1 MRLAGCRVYNGH
13 LQNQMSDKNF
23 FVSIQKVANLS
34 VSSPAFR
41 SCVIYTVLVEIA
53 RYLEIPLI
61 DFCETSH
68 NRKQAPKV
76 QVGLSI
82 SKENANKGGNS
93 I

>member
-23 FVSIQKVANLS
+23 FVSTQKVANLS

-41 SCVIYTVLVEIA
+41 SCVIYTLLVEIA

-68 NRKQAPKV
+68 NSKQTPKV

>member
-1 MRLAGCRVYNGH
+1 MRLVGCRVYNGH

-41 SCVIYTVLVEIA
+41 SCVIYTLLVEIA

-68 NRKQAPKV
+68 NGRQAPKV
-76 QVGLSI
+76 YVCLLYTSDAAD
-82 SKENANKGGNS
+82 E
-93 I
+93 

>member
-1 MRLAGCRVYNGH
+1 
-13 LQNQMSDKNF
+13 MSDKNF
-23 FVSIQKVANLS
+23 FVSIQKVANLF

-41 SCVIYTVLVEIA
+41 SCVIYTLFEEIA

-68 NRKQAPKV
+68 NRRQAPKL

-82 SKENANKGGNS
+82 SKQNANEGRNS